1 MEYGKEGKMVKKQKS
16 GIVKKRK
23 GHKGSKEKRKK
34 HE

>member
-1 MEYGKEGKMVKKQKS
+1 MERGKNEQTKN